1 MYRIEEPIYF
11 YLLTIIPAMIVIFL
25 LVLWWKKRTQR
36 AFSNSTLLKKLAPNS
51 SSFKTTLKLVALLL
65 GITFLIISLTNPKMG
80 TKLKTVKREGV
91 DVVFALD
98 VSKSMLAEDIA
109 PNRLEKAKQIISKII
124 NKLG

>member
-11 YLLTIIPAMIVIFL
+11 YAFAIIPVIVLVFL

-36 AFSNSTLLKKLAPNS
+36 KFSKSSLLSKLAPDIS
-51 SSFKTTLKLVALLL
+51 VFKSTLKLLFFII
-65 GITFLIISLTNPKMG
+65 GISFLILALVNPKMG

-109 PNRLEKAKQIISKII
+109 PNRL
-124 NKLG
+124 